1 MNPYCFVITSFGQK
15 DDLIDTKEKAGN
27 WWKKPVRKIN
37 FDQIYN
43 ELVKPAILKA
53 DLEPLIEYEEKAGG
67 SIHKTMYE
75 KIILCE
81 FCVADLTN
89 YNPNVYYELG
99 MRFTAR
105 PFTTIPIIASA
116 HFPLPFDI
124 APDRIFTYQVDGN
137 FNLSDKENDIRKLSD
152 LLIHAKKKRSTDSPL
167 YDLVNGISFQNS
179 VAHEKTDVFR
189 DKVLYDEELKERL
202 AYARLLTGQD
212 DDKEKNKILRIEAIN
227 KIVRDCGPLEN
238 LETGVLIDMMISYRN
253 IEAFPEME
261 AFIDLLP
268 RYVYETVMVREQHA
282 FVLNRNGG
290 KAKPVDDVKIDKA
303 DKILNKLE
311 EEGKASSETYGIW
324 GRIYKDKFDRYY
336 KEEKKGEALGQ
347 LDIALDYYRKGF
359 ESDPRDAYPGVNY
372 VTCLE
377 LLGKK
382 DEALRIVPAVE
393 YAVKTKI
400 KRKSPDYWDY
410 ATLFELAVIENRY
423 QQAQEFLNR
432 ARPLAT
438 EVWMLDTTRN
448 NLEKIMNYRKERG
461 EKVDELTALAV

>member
-137 FNLSDKENDIRKLSD
+137 FNLSDKENDIRKLAD

-167 YDLVNGISFQNS
+167 YDLVNGIYFQNS

-212 DDKEKNKILRIEAIN
+212 DDNEKNKILRIEAIN
-227 KIVRDCGPLEN
+227 KIVRDCEPLEN

-303 DKILNKLE
+303 EKILKKLE

-359 ESDPRDAYPGVNY
+359 ESDPRDAYPGVNF

-382 DEALRIVPAVE
+382 EEALRIVPAVE
-393 YAVKTKI
+393 YAVKAKM

-423 QQAQEFLNR
+423 QQAEEYLNR
-432 ARPLAT
+432 TRPLAN
-438 EVWMLDTTRN
+438 EAWMLDTTRN